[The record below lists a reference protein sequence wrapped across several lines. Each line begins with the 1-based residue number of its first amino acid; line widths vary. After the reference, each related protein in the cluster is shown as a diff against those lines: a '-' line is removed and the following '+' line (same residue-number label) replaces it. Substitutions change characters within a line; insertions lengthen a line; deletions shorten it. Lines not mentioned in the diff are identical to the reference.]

1 MKRQNVIAVL
11 EVNRPNDG
19 TSTVTVN
26 SSTVRFKYQI
36 MDYRRYP
43 LYVRHTK
50 SSLLMKQRFSPR
62 NTVGTTLRLGL
73 SPRHHTQP
81 SRQFNNW

>member
-1 MKRQNVIAVL
+1 MTAS
-11 EVNRPNDG
+11 
-19 TSTVTVN
+19 STVTVN
-26 SSTVRFKYQI
+26 SSTGKVQI
-36 MDYRRYP
+36 PKLWIDRRYP

-81 SRQFNNW
+81 SRQFSNW